1 MYFGLPVSWFH
12 RPACLLASSQAPRK
26 SLMGPQNHANEL
38 THLPRLDGCFTGR
51 RRQRSLA
58 VHFDD
63 RFLAGLLPG
72 VAAAAAATGTNR
84 GQLNPA
90 RFSPLFS
97 PRGEA
102 KCVRS
107 PSVQGARRSAR
118 GGVLE
123 QYVEHGEQAQRS
135 NGGLIACFDRQVVRN
150 AG

>member
-1 MYFGLPVSWFH
+1 MPLQDHRKARWGQDGNEESGLTVI
-12 RPACLLASSQAPRK
+12 AP
-26 SLMGPQNHANEL
+26 N
-38 THLPRLDGCFTGR
+38 
-51 RRQRSLA
+51 
-58 VHFDD
+58 
-63 RFLAGLLPG
+63 
-72 VAAAAAATGTNR
+72 
-84 GQLNPA
+84 
-90 RFSPLFS
+90 PLFS

-118 GGVLE
+118 GSVLE

>member
-1 MYFGLPVSWFH
+1 
-12 RPACLLASSQAPRK
+12 
-26 SLMGPQNHANEL
+26 MGPAAFFPNSYLDLFNE
-38 THLPRLDGCFTGR
+38 DF
-51 RRQRSLA
+51 
-58 VHFDD
+58 
-63 RFLAGLLPG
+63 
-72 VAAAAAATGTNR
+72 
-84 GQLNPA
+84 

-135 NGGLIACFDRQVVRN
+135 NGELIACFDRQVVRN